1 MANEG
6 RGAGGYPRQTLNN
19 PWCFKAVGSQSIAV
33 HRLQLARRKHIVGL
47 HTDTQQRE
55 SFDKKLAV
63 CKKSALEWRYIFQ
76 FWVLNHSDWNVR
88 HAQILTQVRLSKQ
101 SLFWG
106 LSTAFAAG
114 CKIFVFLMTESG
126 KVHELICS
134 VHSLKL
140 YNSPQLTCS
149 HSCSIKLLSYYFL
162 WIHWKTH

>member
-6 RGAGGYPRQTLNN
+6 RGAGWYLRQTLNN

-63 CKKSALEWRYIFQ
+63 CTKSALEWRYIFQ

-101 SLFWG
+101 SLFFQRTLNCLCCW
-106 LSTAFAAG
+106 
-114 CKIFVFLMTESG
+114 VQN
-126 KVHELICS
+126 ICFSDDWVWETKKYS

-149 HSCSIKLLSYYFL
+149 HSCSI
-162 WIHWKTH
+162 